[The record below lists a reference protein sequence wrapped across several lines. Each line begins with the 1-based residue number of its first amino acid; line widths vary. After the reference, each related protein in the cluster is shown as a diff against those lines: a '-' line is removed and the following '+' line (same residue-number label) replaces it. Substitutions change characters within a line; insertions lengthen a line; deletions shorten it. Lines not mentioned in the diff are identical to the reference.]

1 MFFKIKFQITLFL
14 FVAIIARNKTLAD
27 IVKFKN
33 VATGK
38 YLDSNANGNVYALDG
53 NGGNYQKWIIES
65 FGEGIRLRN
74 LATNR
79 VLDSNT
85 NGDVYT
91 LVENDGDYQ
100 VWSFFNNQE
109 LINLA
114 TDRALADIG
123 IVRTFNRNEMANQ
136 KWIQEV

>member
-1 MFFKIKFQITLFL
+1 
-14 FVAIIARNKTLAD
+14 
-27 IVKFKN
+27 
-33 VATGK
+33 
-38 YLDSNANGNVYALDG
+38 
-53 NGGNYQKWIIES
+53 
-65 FGEGIRLRN
+65 
-74 LATNR
+74 
-79 VLDSNT
+79 
-85 NGDVYT
+85 VYT